1 MSTWLRA
8 RAWGLFGYVAIVA
21 LVIGGLGWV
30 TAAALRLELS
40 DTMRLALW
48 RLDSRVAPA
57 LAREDS
63 RPYQHYDPLLVPLP
77 VMNIAGTALA
87 PGSVLAPSP
96 LLNAEMPS
104 WIALH
109 FQTTADGKWQSPQVL
124 NDNLAEKFRQ
134 AQIRLDLSNVTP
146 ERSELLAALCQYPVD
161 AMLGRLPDLG
171 EEPRVV

>member
-40 DTMRLALW
+40 DQMRLALW

-63 RPYQHYDPLLVPLP
+63 RPYQHYDPLYVPLP
-77 VMNIAGTALA
+77 ALNTACQA
-87 PGSVLAPSP
+87 MPPGSVLELSP
-96 LLNAEMPS
+96 LLNAELPDWM
-104 WIALH
+104 ALH
-109 FQTTADGKWQSPQVL
+109 FQCTAKGNW
-124 NDNLAEKFRQ
+124 R
-134 AQIRLDLSNVTP
+134 
-146 ERSELLAALCQYPVD
+146 
-161 AMLGRLPDLG
+161 
-171 EEPRVV
+171 

>member
-8 RAWGLFGYVAIVA
+8 RAWGLVGYLAIVA

-63 RPYQHYDPLLVPLP
+63 RPYQHYDPLFVPLP
-77 VMNIAGTALA
+77 VMNMKKATTPSRPRPTTSIPVIA
-87 PGSVLAPSP
+87 PP
-96 LLNAEMPS
+96 LNAMSSAGPMNDDS
-104 WIALH
+104 DSTASSRLI
-109 FQTTADGKWQSPQVL
+109 QTKP
-124 NDNLAEKFRQ
+124 
-134 AQIRLDLSNVTP
+134 P
-146 ERSELLAALCQYPVD
+146 
-161 AMLGRLPDLG
+161 
-171 EEPRVV
+171 